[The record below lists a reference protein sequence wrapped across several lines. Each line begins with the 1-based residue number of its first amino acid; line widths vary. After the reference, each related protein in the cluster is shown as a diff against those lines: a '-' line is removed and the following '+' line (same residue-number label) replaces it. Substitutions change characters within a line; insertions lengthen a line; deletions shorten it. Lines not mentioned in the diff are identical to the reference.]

1 MSHRPGITNRPVASI
16 TSPLYGL
23 RGHGSNAL
31 DSVAVDFNRSALQ
44 DLASR
49 HIDDRGIGD
58 GERLRAEGVTRKHK
72 TSGAGQCGKHYRKL
86 DVKVACPVSLTVA
99 LTFLSAR
106 PVWSQY

>member
-58 GERLRAEGVTRKHK
+58 GERLRADGVTRKHK
-72 TSGAGQCGKHYRKL
+72 TSGAGQCGKHYHKAASNFMNAVVR
-86 DVKVACPVSLTVA
+86 
-99 LTFLSAR
+99 SA
-106 PVWSQY
+106 